1 MRVKLTNLLRTTSR
15 EAKQAEGCLVCVSA
29 PLVRQPGINAW
40 EEIFYNRYK
49 IGNDINGKPRRQ
61 RALREATR

>member
-15 EAKQAEGCLVCVSA
+15 VAKQAERCLVYVSA

-40 EEIFYNRYK
+40 EEIFYNRYE
-49 IGNDINGKPRRQ
+49 IENDIDGKPRPQ
-61 RALREATR
+61 RTLREATR